1 MKLPNMNETFYHNLP
16 SGLQIVHRKTTSPV
30 VYVGIMVGA
39 GTRHELPSE
48 NGMAHYIEHCVFKGT
63 EHYTARQIINHIEGI
78 GGEINAYT
86 TKEETTFYAATLRNH
101 FRTTLHLLA
110 DMVLHPTFNKKETD
124 KEVTVI
130 LDEIE
135 SYNDSPSE
143 LIYDDF
149 ENMVFEGSSLA
160 MPILGTKKTL
170 RRISK
175 SPDIALNWMKTHYR
189 PERMVLFVL
198 GNITTQQV
206 ISAAEKE
213 LLANTHYPISH
224 SEASISPQGV
234 QYPIDHS
241 EASHSPQGVQ
251 YPIAYSTQ
259 SGRPIAAPAASCS
272 SPSERPVG
280 LCPSYSP
287 SGASR
292 TYRRHTHQTH
302 VMLGSHA
309 YPIGHPKQL
318 TMYLLN
324 NILGG
329 GSMSSRLYLSLREK
343 HGLVYN
349 IDSQAV
355 PLSDTGYWNIY
366 LACEPQHKEQCL
378 ELCHKELRNL
388 RETTLTSAQLQRAL
402 RQLEG
407 QMAISAENQENNA
420 LAMAKQML
428 YHHHAPAWQKTFA
441 KVQQITPAQ
450 LQEVANEVFAPEKI
464 YTLLY
469 D

>member
-1 MKLPNMNETFYHNLP
+1 MYDTFYHILP
-16 SGLQIVHRKTTSPV
+16 NGVQIVHRKTNSPV
-30 VYVGIMVGA
+30 VYVGLMIGA
-39 GTRHELPSE
+39 GTRHEQANE

-63 EHYTARQIINHIEGI
+63 EHYNARQIINHIEGI

-86 TKEETTFYAATLRNH
+86 TKEETTFYAATLCNH

-110 DMVLHPTFNKKETD
+110 DMVLRPTFNKKETD

-175 SPDIALNWMKTHYR
+175 SPEIALNWMKTHYR

-198 GNITTQQV
+198 GNVTTQQV
-206 ISAAEKE
+206 VAAAERE
-213 LLANTHYPISH
+213 LGELSSTT
-224 SEASISPQGV
+224 SIT
-234 QYPIDHS
+234 
-241 EASHSPQGVQ
+241 
-251 YPIAYSTQ
+251 STT
-259 SGRPIAAPAASCS
+259 STTSN
-272 SPSERPVG
+272 PS
-280 LCPSYSP
+280 
-287 SGASR
+287 ATTR

-302 VMLGSHA
+302 IMLGARS
-309 YPIGHPKQL
+309 YPISHQKQL

-366 LACEPQHKEQCL
+366 LACEPQHKDQCL
-378 ELCHKELRNL
+378 ELCHKELQML
-388 RETTLTSAQLQRAL
+388 RDVRLSSSQLQRAL

-428 YHHHAPAWQKTFA
+428 YHHYAPAWQETFA
-441 KVQQITPAQ
+441 KVKEITAEQ
-450 LQEVANEVFAPEKI
+450 LQDVANEVFAPEKI

>member
-1 MKLPNMNETFYHNLP
+1 MSDTFYHNLP
-16 SGLQIVHRKTTSPV
+16 NGVQIVHRKTHSPV
-30 VYVGIMVGA
+30 VYVGLMIGA
-39 GTRHELPSE
+39 GTRHELPKE

-86 TKEETTFYAATLRNH
+86 TKEETTFYAATLRQH

-110 DMVLHPTFNKKETD
+110 DMILRPTFHKKDTD
-124 KEVTVI
+124 KEVAVI

-149 ENMVFEGSSLA
+149 ENMIFEGSSLA

-170 RRISK
+170 KYISK
-175 SPDIALNWMKTHYR
+175 SPTIALDWMKQHYR

-198 GNITTQQV
+198 GNVTTQQV
-206 ISAAEKE
+206 ISAATRE
-213 LLANTHYPISH
+213 LLSNS
-224 SEASISPQGV
+224 
-234 QYPIDHS
+234 QYPIANS
-241 EASHSPQGVQ
+241 EASHSQS
-251 YPIAYSTQ
+251 PITYSE
-259 SGRPIAAPAASCS
+259 ASN
-272 SPSERPVG
+272 
-280 LCPSYSP
+280 SP

-343 HGLVYN
+343 YGLVYN

-366 LACEPQHKEQCL
+366 LACEPQHKDQCL
-378 ELCHKELRNL
+378 ELCHKELKQL
-388 RETTLTSAQLQRAL
+388 RDTALTSSQLQRAL

-428 YHHHAPAWQKTFA
+428 YHHHAPAWQDTFA
-441 KVQQITPAQ
+441 KVQQITPTQ

>member
-1 MKLPNMNETFYHNLP
+1 MNETFYHNLP
-16 SGLQIVHRKTTSPV
+16 NGVQIVHRKTTSPV
-30 VYVGIMVGA
+30 VYVGLMVGA
-39 GTRHELPSE
+39 GTRHEAVNE

-86 TKEETTFYAATLRNH
+86 TKEETTFYAATLRQH

-170 RRISK
+170 KRISK
-175 SPDIALNWMKTHYR
+175 TPDIALNWMKMHYL
-189 PERMVLFVL
+189 PERIVLFVL
-198 GNITTQQV
+198 GNVTTKQV
-206 ISAAEKE
+206 IATAERE
-213 LLANTHYPISH
+213 LSYL
-224 SEASISPQGV
+224 
-234 QYPIDHS
+234 
-241 EASHSPQGVQ
+241 
-251 YPIAYSTQ
+251 
-259 SGRPIAAPAASCS
+259 
-272 SPSERPVG
+272 
-280 LCPSYSP
+280 YSP
-287 SGASR
+287 SMVEPHEVNFTTEANGKSC
-292 TYRRHTHQTH
+292 TFRRHTHQTH
-302 VMLGSHA
+302 IMLGARS

-349 IDSQAV
+349 IDSQAT

-366 LACEPQHKEQCL
+366 LACEPQHKEQCI
-378 ELCHKELRNL
+378 ELCHKELKQL
-388 RETTLTSAQLQRAL
+388 RDVTLTGTQLQRAL

-407 QMAISAENQENNA
+407 QMAIAAENQENSA

-428 YHHHAPAWQKTFA
+428 YYHHAPSWQEIYTRVKD
-441 KVQQITPAQ
+441 ITPAQ
-450 LQEVANEVFAPEKI
+450 LQEVANEVYAPEKI
-464 YTLLY
+464 YTLMY

>member
-1 MKLPNMNETFYHNLP
+1 MYETFYHNLP
-16 SGLQIVHRKTTSPV
+16 NGVQIVHRLTSSPV
-30 VYVGIMVGA
+30 VYVGIMIGA
-39 GTRHELPSE
+39 GTRHEQPEE
-48 NGMAHYIEHCVFKGT
+48 NGMAHYIEHCLFKGT

-86 TKEETTFYAATLRNH
+86 TKEETTFYAATLSNH

-110 DMVLHPTFNKKETD
+110 DMVLRPTFNKKETD

-149 ENMVFEGSSLA
+149 ENMIFEGSSLA

-170 RRISK
+170 KRISK
-175 SPDIALNWMKTHYR
+175 SPQYPLDWMAKHYR
-189 PERMVLFVL
+189 PERMVLFVQ
-198 GNITTQQV
+198 GNVSTKQV
-206 ISAAEKE
+206 ITAAEKE
-213 LLANTHYPISH
+213 LLASSPYRPINY
-224 SEASISPQGV
+224 SP
-234 QYPIDHS
+234 S
-241 EASHSPQGVQ
+241 
-251 YPIAYSTQ
+251 PIAYSP
-259 SGRPIAAPAASCS
+259 SPIA
-272 SPSERPVG
+272 
-280 LCPSYSP
+280 Y
-287 SGASR
+287 SR
-292 TYRRHTHQTH
+292 TYKRHTHQTH
-302 VMLGSHA
+302 VMLGSHT

-318 TMYLLN
+318 TMFLLN

-343 HGLVYN
+343 YGLVYN

-366 LACEPQHKEQCL
+366 LACEPQHKDQCL
-378 ELCHKELRNL
+378 ELCHKELKQLCDTR
-388 RETTLTSAQLQRAL
+388 LTATQLQRAL

-407 QMAISAENQENNA
+407 QLAISAENQENNA

-428 YHHHAPAWQKTFA
+428 YHHRAPQWQETFA
-441 KVQQITPAQ
+441 KVQKITPEQ

>member
-1 MKLPNMNETFYHNLP
+1 MYETFYHNLP
-16 SGLQIVHRKTTSPV
+16 NGVQIVHRKTLSPV
-30 VYVGIMVGA
+30 VYVGLMIGA
-39 GTRHELPSE
+39 GTRHEQPEE
-48 NGMAHYIEHCVFKGT
+48 NGMAHYIEHCLFKGT
-63 EHYTARQIINHIEGI
+63 KHYTARQIINHIEGI

-86 TKEETTFYAATLRNH
+86 TKEETTFYAATLNNH

-110 DMVLHPTFNKKETD
+110 DMVLRPTFNKKETD

-149 ENMVFEGSSLA
+149 ENMIFEGSSLA

-175 SPDIALNWMKTHYR
+175 SPQYPLNWMAQHYR
-189 PERMVLFVL
+189 PERMVLFVQ
-198 GNITTQQV
+198 GNVSTKQV

-213 LLANTHYPISH
+213 LLS
-224 SEASISPQGV
+224 SSP
-234 QYPIDHS
+234 YRPF
-241 EASHSPQGVQ
+241 AYSPS
-251 YPIAYSTQ
+251 PIAYSP
-259 SGRPIAAPAASCS
+259 SPIA
-272 SPSERPVG
+272 
-280 LCPSYSP
+280 Y
-287 SGASR
+287 SR

-302 VMLGSHA
+302 VMLGSHT

-318 TMYLLN
+318 TMFLLN

-343 HGLVYN
+343 YGLVYN

-366 LACEPQHKEQCL
+366 LACEPQHKDQCL
-378 ELCHKELRNL
+378 ELCHKELKQL
-388 RETTLTSAQLQRAL
+388 RDTRLTATQLQRAL

-407 QMAISAENQENNA
+407 QLAISAENQENNA

-428 YHHHAPAWQKTFA
+428 YHHRAPQWQETFA
-441 KVQQITPAQ
+441 KVQKITPEQ

>member
-1 MKLPNMNETFYHNLP
+1 VMSETFYHNLP
-16 SGLQIVHRKTTSPV
+16 NGVQIVHRKTSSPV

-39 GTRHELPSE
+39 GTRHEQANE

-86 TKEETTFYAATLRNH
+86 TKEETTFYAATLSNH

-110 DMVLHPTFNKKETD
+110 DMVMRPTFNKKETD

-175 SPDIALNWMKTHYR
+175 SPEIALNWMQQHYR
-189 PERMVLFVL
+189 PERMVLFVQ
-198 GNITTQQV
+198 GNVTTKQV
-206 ISAAEKE
+206 ISAAERE
-213 LLANTHYPISH
+213 LGEVTHISSLSSYSSH
-224 SEASISPQGV
+224 SSM
-234 QYPIDHS
+234 
-241 EASHSPQGVQ
+241 
-251 YPIAYSTQ
+251 
-259 SGRPIAAPAASCS
+259 
-272 SPSERPVG
+272 PS
-280 LCPSYSP
+280 
-287 SGASR
+287 ATTR
-292 TYRRHTHQTH
+292 TYKRHTHQTH
-302 VMLGSHA
+302 IMLGSHA
-309 YPIGHPKQL
+309 YPIGHQKQL

-343 HGLVYN
+343 YGLVYN

-366 LACEPQHKEQCL
+366 LACEPQHKDQCL
-378 ELCHKELRNL
+378 ELCHKELKQL
-388 RETTLTSAQLQRAL
+388 RDTRLTSAQLQRAL

-428 YHHHAPAWQKTFA
+428 YHHHAPAWQEVFA
-441 KVQQITPAQ
+441 KVKEISSGQ

>member
-1 MKLPNMNETFYHNLP
+1 MYDTFYHILP
-16 SGLQIVHRKTTSPV
+16 NGVQIVHRKTYSPV
-30 VYVGIMVGA
+30 VYVGLMIGA
-39 GTRHELPSE
+39 GTRHEQANE

-63 EHYTARQIINHIEGI
+63 EHYNARQIINHIEGI

-86 TKEETTFYAATLRNH
+86 TKEETTFYAATLCNH

-110 DMVLHPTFNKKETD
+110 DMVLRPTFNKKETD
-124 KEVTVI
+124 KELTVI

-198 GNITTQQV
+198 GNVTTQQV
-206 ISAAEKE
+206 VAAAERE
-213 LLANTHYPISH
+213 LGELS
-224 SEASISPQGV
+224 S
-234 QYPIDHS
+234 
-241 EASHSPQGVQ
+241 
-251 YPIAYSTQ
+251 ST
-259 SGRPIAAPAASCS
+259 STTSTS
-272 SPSERPVG
+272 STTSNPS
-280 LCPSYSP
+280 
-287 SGASR
+287 ATTR

-302 VMLGSHA
+302 IMLGARS
-309 YPIGHPKQL
+309 YPIGHQKQL

-378 ELCHKELRNL
+378 ELCHKELKQL
-388 RETTLTSAQLQRAL
+388 RDTRLTAAQLQRAL

-428 YHHHAPAWQKTFA
+428 YHHHAPAWQETFA
-441 KVQQITPAQ
+441 KVKEITSTQ
-450 LQEVANEVFAPEKI
+450 LQDVANEVFAPEKI

>member
-1 MKLPNMNETFYHNLP
+1 MNETFYHNLP

-39 GTRHELPSE
+39 GTRHELPNE
-48 NGMAHYIEHCVFKGT
+48 NGMAHFIEHCVFKGT

-110 DMVLHPTFNKKETD
+110 DMVLRPTFCKKETD
-124 KEVTVI
+124 KELTVI

-149 ENMVFEGSSLA
+149 ENMIFEGSSLA
-160 MPILGTKKTL
+160 MPILGTKRTL

-198 GNITTQQV
+198 GNISTQQV

-213 LLANTHYPISH
+213 LLASSPYRPIASSPIAN
-224 SEASISPQGV
+224 SETSYSQ
-234 QYPIDHS
+234 S
-241 EASHSPQGVQ
+241 
-251 YPIAYSTQ
+251 PIAYS
-259 SGRPIAAPAASCS
+259 
-272 SPSERPVG
+272 
-280 LCPSYSP
+280 
-287 SGASR
+287 R
-292 TYRRHTHQTH
+292 TYKRHTHQTH
-302 VMLGSHA
+302 IMLGSHA

-366 LACEPQHKEQCL
+366 LACEPQHKNQCL
-378 ELCHKELRNL
+378 ELCHKELKQL
-388 RETTLTSAQLQRAL
+388 RDTTLTSAQLQRAL

-428 YHHHAPAWQKTFA
+428 YHHHAPAWQETFA
-441 KVQQITPAQ
+441 KVQQITPTQ
-450 LQEVANEVFAPEKI
+450 LQDVANEVFAPEKI

>member
-1 MKLPNMNETFYHNLP
+1 MSDTFYHNLP
-16 SGLQIVHRKTTSPV
+16 NGVQIVHRKTTSPV
-30 VYVGIMVGA
+30 VYVGIMIGA
-39 GTRHELPSE
+39 GTRHEQPEE
-48 NGMAHYIEHCVFKGT
+48 NGMAHYIEHCLFKGT

-86 TKEETTFYAATLRNH
+86 TKEETTFYAATLNNH

-110 DMVLHPTFNKKETD
+110 DMVLRPTFNKKETD

-149 ENMVFEGSSLA
+149 ENMIFEGSSLA

-170 RRISK
+170 KRISK
-175 SPDIALNWMKTHYR
+175 SPQYPLDWMAKHYR
-189 PERMVLFVL
+189 PERMVLFVQ
-198 GNITTQQV
+198 GNVSTKQV
-206 ISAAEKE
+206 ITAAEKE
-213 LLANTHYPISH
+213 LLASSPITY
-224 SEASISPQGV
+224 SEAS
-234 QYPIDHS
+234 
-241 EASHSPQGVQ
+241 
-251 YPIAYSTQ
+251 YS
-259 SGRPIAAPAASCS
+259 SLCERPI
-272 SPSERPVG
+272 G

-302 VMLGSHA
+302 VMLGSHT

-318 TMYLLN
+318 TMFLLN

-343 HGLVYN
+343 YGLVYN

-366 LACEPQHKEQCL
+366 LACEPQHKDQCL
-378 ELCHKELRNL
+378 ELCHKELKQL
-388 RETTLTSAQLQRAL
+388 RDTKLTATQLQRAL

-407 QMAISAENQENNA
+407 QLAISAENQENNA

-428 YHHHAPAWQKTFA
+428 YHHRAPQWQETFA
-441 KVQQITPAQ
+441 KVQKITPEQ

>member
-1 MKLPNMNETFYHNLP
+1 MNDTFYHNLP
-16 SGLQIVHRKTTSPV
+16 NGVQIVHRKTLSPV
-30 VYVGIMVGA
+30 VYVGLMIGA
-39 GTRHELPSE
+39 GTRHELPNE

-101 FRTTLHLLA
+101 FRTTLHLLS

-213 LLANTHYPISH
+213 LLASSPYRPIASSPITH
-224 SEASISPQGV
+224 SEASN
-234 QYPIDHS
+234 
-241 EASHSPQGVQ
+241 
-251 YPIAYSTQ
+251 
-259 SGRPIAAPAASCS
+259 
-272 SPSERPVG
+272 
-280 LCPSYSP
+280 SP

-302 VMLGSHA
+302 IMLGSRS

-329 GSMSSRLYLSLREK
+329 SSMSSRLYLSLREK
-343 HGLVYN
+343 YGLVYN

-366 LACEPQHKEQCL
+366 LACEPQHRDQCL
-378 ELCHKELRNL
+378 ELCHKELKQL
-388 RETTLTSAQLQRAL
+388 RDLTLTSAQLQRAL

-428 YHHHAPAWQKTFA
+428 YYHHAPAWQETFA
-441 KVQQITPAQ
+441 KVKEITPAQ

>member
-1 MKLPNMNETFYHNLP
+1 MSETFYHNLP
-16 SGLQIVHRKTTSPV
+16 NGVQIVHRKTTSPV

-39 GTRHELPSE
+39 GTRHELPNE

-86 TKEETTFYAATLRNH
+86 TKEETTFYAATLNNH

-110 DMVLHPTFNKKETD
+110 DMVLHPTFNKRETD

-175 SPDIALNWMKTHYR
+175 SPNYPLQWMAEHYR

-198 GNITTQQV
+198 GNVTTKQV
-206 ISAAEKE
+206 IAAAERE
-213 LLANTHYPISH
+213 LAPLNPPSRGEAISLPFR
-224 SEASISPQGV
+224 EG
-234 QYPIDHS
+234 
-241 EASHSPQGVQ
+241 
-251 YPIAYSTQ
+251 
-259 SGRPIAAPAASCS
+259 
-272 SPSERPVG
+272 VG
-280 LCPSYSP
+280 L
-287 SGASR
+287 GLSR

-302 VMLGSHA
+302 IMLGSHA

-366 LACEPQHKEQCL
+366 LACEPQHKDQCL
-378 ELCHKELRNL
+378 ELCHKELQTL
-388 RETTLTSAQLQRAL
+388 RDVRLTSSQLQRAL

-428 YHHHAPAWQKTFA
+428 YHHRAPAWQETFA
-441 KVQQITPAQ
+441 KVKEITAEQ
-450 LQEVANEVFAPEKI
+450 LQDVANEVFAQEKI

>member
-1 MKLPNMNETFYHNLP
+1 MYETFYHNLP

-39 GTRHELPSE
+39 GTRHELPNE

-110 DMVLHPTFNKKETD
+110 DMVLRPTFCKKETD

-149 ENMVFEGSSLA
+149 ENMIFEGSSLA
-160 MPILGTKKTL
+160 MPILGTKRTL

-198 GNITTQQV
+198 GNISTQQV

-213 LLANTHYPISH
+213 LGNISSTASATSTASAASAASATSANT
-224 SEASISPQGV
+224 
-234 QYPIDHS
+234 
-241 EASHSPQGVQ
+241 
-251 YPIAYSTQ
+251 
-259 SGRPIAAPAASCS
+259 
-272 SPSERPVG
+272 
-280 LCPSYSP
+280 
-287 SGASR
+287 R
-292 TYRRHTHQTH
+292 TFRRHTHQTH
-302 VMLGSHA
+302 IMLGSHA
-309 YPIGHPKQL
+309 YPTGHPKQL

-378 ELCHKELRNL
+378 ELCHKELKQL
-388 RETTLTSAQLQRAL
+388 RDTTLTSAQLQRAL

-428 YHHHAPAWQKTFA
+428 YHHHAPAWQETFA
-441 KVQQITPAQ
+441 KVQQITPTQ
-450 LQEVANEVFAPEKI
+450 LQDVANEVFSPEKI

>member
-1 MKLPNMNETFYHNLP
+1 MNETFYHNLP

-39 GTRHELPSE
+39 GTRHELPNE

-86 TKEETTFYAATLRNH
+86 TKEETTFYAATLRQH

-110 DMVLHPTFNKKETD
+110 DMVLRPTFHKKETD
-124 KEVTVI
+124 KELTVI

-149 ENMVFEGSSLA
+149 ENMIFEGSSLA
-160 MPILGTKKTL
+160 MPILGTKRTL

-198 GNITTQQV
+198 GNISTQQV

-213 LLANTHYPISH
+213 LLA
-224 SEASISPQGV
+224 
-234 QYPIDHS
+234 
-241 EASHSPQGVQ
+241 HSPQGVQ
-251 YPIAYSTQ
+251 YPITTPAENLHST
-259 SGRPIAAPAASCS
+259 SLPFREGT
-272 SPSERPVG
+272 EVG
-280 LCPSYSP
+280 F
-287 SGASR
+287 SR
-292 TYRRHTHQTH
+292 TFRRHTHQTH
-302 VMLGSHA
+302 IMLGSHA

-378 ELCHKELRNL
+378 ELCHKELKQL
-388 RETTLTSAQLQRAL
+388 RDTTLTSAQLQRAL

-428 YHHHAPAWQKTFA
+428 YHHHAPAWQETFA
-441 KVQQITPAQ
+441 KVQQITPTQ
-450 LQEVANEVFAPEKI
+450 LQDVANEVFAPEKI

>member
-1 MKLPNMNETFYHNLP
+1 MNETFYHNLAN
-16 SGLQIVHRKTTSPV
+16 GVQIVHRKTSSPV

-39 GTRHELPSE
+39 GTRHELPNE

-110 DMVLHPTFNKKETD
+110 DMVLHPTFNKRETD

-149 ENMVFEGSSLA
+149 ENMIFEGSSLA

-198 GNITTQQV
+198 GNISTQQV
-206 ISAAEKE
+206 ISTAEKE
-213 LLANTHYPISH
+213 LGNISSTASATSTDSAASATSANT
-224 SEASISPQGV
+224 
-234 QYPIDHS
+234 
-241 EASHSPQGVQ
+241 
-251 YPIAYSTQ
+251 
-259 SGRPIAAPAASCS
+259 
-272 SPSERPVG
+272 
-280 LCPSYSP
+280 
-287 SGASR
+287 R
-292 TYRRHTHQTH
+292 TFHRHTHQTH
-302 VMLGSHA
+302 IMLGSHA

-329 GSMSSRLYLSLREK
+329 SSMSSRLYLSLREK

-349 IDSQAV
+349 IDSQSV

-366 LACEPQHKEQCL
+366 LACEPQHKDQCL

-388 RETTLTSAQLQRAL
+388 RETTLTSVQLQRAL

-428 YHHHAPAWQKTFA
+428 YHHHAPAWQETFA
-441 KVQQITPAQ
+441 KVQQITPTQ
-450 LQEVANEVFAPEKI
+450 LQDVANEVFAPEKI

>member
-1 MKLPNMNETFYHNLP
+1 MYDTFYHILP
-16 SGLQIVHRKTTSPV
+16 NGVQIVHRKTYSPV
-30 VYVGIMVGA
+30 VYVGLMIGA
-39 GTRHELPSE
+39 GTRHEQANE

-63 EHYTARQIINHIEGI
+63 EHYNARQIINHIEGI

-86 TKEETTFYAATLRNH
+86 TKEETTFYAATLCNH

-110 DMVLHPTFNKKETD
+110 DMVLRPTFNKKETD
-124 KEVTVI
+124 KELTVI

-198 GNITTQQV
+198 GNVTTQQV
-206 ISAAEKE
+206 VAAAERE
-213 LLANTHYPISH
+213 LGELSSTT
-224 SEASISPQGV
+224 SIT
-234 QYPIDHS
+234 
-241 EASHSPQGVQ
+241 
-251 YPIAYSTQ
+251 STT
-259 SGRPIAAPAASCS
+259 STTSN
-272 SPSERPVG
+272 PS
-280 LCPSYSP
+280 
-287 SGASR
+287 ATTR

-302 VMLGSHA
+302 IMLGARS

-329 GSMSSRLYLSLREK
+329 SSMSSRLYLTLREK
-343 HGLVYN
+343 YGLVYN

-378 ELCHKELRNL
+378 ELCHKELKQL
-388 RETTLTSAQLQRAL
+388 RDTRLTAAQLQRAL

-428 YHHHAPAWQKTFA
+428 YHHHAPAWQETFA
-441 KVQQITPAQ
+441 KVKEITPTQ
-450 LQEVANEVFAPEKI
+450 LQDVANEVFAPEKI

>member
-1 MKLPNMNETFYHNLP
+1 MYETFYHNLP
-16 SGLQIVHRKTTSPV
+16 NGLQIVHRKTSSPV

-110 DMVLHPTFNKKETD
+110 DMVLRPTFSKKETD

-149 ENMVFEGSSLA
+149 ENMIFEGSSLA

-175 SPDIALNWMKTHYR
+175 SPDIALNWMQQHYR

-198 GNITTQQV
+198 GNVSTQQV
-206 ISAAEKE
+206 IAAAEKE
-213 LLANTHYPISH
+213 LLASSPIAN
-224 SEASISPQGV
+224 SEAFNSPQSV
-234 QYPIDHS
+234 QY
-241 EASHSPQGVQ
+241 
-251 YPIAYSTQ
+251 
-259 SGRPIAAPAASCS
+259 PIAAPAASNT
-272 SPSERPVG
+272 RI
-280 LCPSYSP
+280 YK
-287 SGASR
+287 
-292 TYRRHTHQTH
+292 RHTHQTH
-302 VMLGSHA
+302 VMLGSYA

-318 TMYLLN
+318 TMFLLN

-329 GSMSSRLYLSLREK
+329 SSMSSRLYLSLREK
-343 HGLVYN
+343 YGLVYN

-366 LACEPQHKEQCL
+366 LACEPQYKDQCL
-378 ELCHKELRNL
+378 ELCHKELQTL
-388 RETTLTSAQLQRAL
+388 RDLRLTSSQLQRAL
-402 RQLEG
+402 HQLEG
-407 QMAISAENQENNA
+407 QLAISAENQENNA

-428 YHHHAPAWQKTFA
+428 YHHHAPAWQETFA
-441 KVQQITPAQ
+441 KVKAITPYQ
-450 LQEVANEVFAPEKI
+450 LQEVANEVFDTTKI
-464 YTLLY
+464 ATLQY
-469 D
+469 A

>member
-1 MKLPNMNETFYHNLP
+1 MSETFYHNLP
-16 SGLQIVHRKTTSPV
+16 NGVQIVHRKTNSPV

-39 GTRHELPSE
+39 GTRHELPNE

-86 TKEETTFYAATLRNH
+86 TKEETTFYAATLRQH

-110 DMVLHPTFNKKETD
+110 EMVLRPTFSKKETD

-170 RRISK
+170 KRISK
-175 SPDIALNWMKTHYR
+175 SPDIARAWMRQHYR

-198 GNITTQQV
+198 GNVSTKQV
-206 ISAAEKE
+206 ISAAERD
-213 LLANTHYPISH
+213 LLASSPISNSGAL
-224 SEASISPQGV
+224 SEASYNLQ
-234 QYPIDHS
+234 S
-241 EASHSPQGVQ
+241 E
-251 YPIAYSTQ
+251 
-259 SGRPIAAPAASCS
+259 RPIAAHAASCS
-272 SPSERPVG
+272 EAS
-280 LCPSYSP
+280 L
-287 SGASR
+287 SR
-292 TYRRHTHQTH
+292 TYKRHTHQTH
-302 VMLGSHA
+302 IMLGSHT

-378 ELCHKELRNL
+378 ELCHKELKQL
-388 RETTLTSAQLQRAL
+388 RDTALTSSQLQRAL

-428 YHHHAPAWQKTFA
+428 YHHHAPAWQDTFA
-441 KVQQITPAQ
+441 KVKEISAEQ
-450 LQEVANEVFAPEKI
+450 LQDVANEVFAPEKI

>member
-1 MKLPNMNETFYHNLP
+1 MYETFYHNLP
-16 SGLQIVHRKTTSPV
+16 NGVQIVHRKTTSPV

-39 GTRHELPSE
+39 GTRHELPNE

-86 TKEETTFYAATLRNH
+86 TKEETTFYAATLSNH

-110 DMVLHPTFNKKETD
+110 EMVLRPTFSKKETD

-149 ENMVFEGSSLA
+149 ENMIFEGTSLA

-170 RRISK
+170 KRISK
-175 SPDIALNWMKTHYR
+175 SPQYPLDWMAQHYR

-198 GNITTQQV
+198 GNVTTRQV

-213 LLANTHYPISH
+213 LG
-224 SEASISPQGV
+224 EAFSIS
-234 QYPIDHS
+234 S
-241 EASHSPQGVQ
+241 ASR
-251 YPIAYSTQ
+251 TT
-259 SGRPIAAPAASCS
+259 
-272 SPSERPVG
+272 SPSS
-280 LCPSYSP
+280 LTS
-287 SGASR
+287 ASSAATR

-302 VMLGSHA
+302 IMLGSHA

-366 LACEPQHKEQCL
+366 LACEPQHKDQGL
-378 ELCHKELRNL
+378 ELCHKELQTL
-388 RETTLTSAQLQRAL
+388 RDLRLTSSQLQRAL

-428 YHHHAPAWQKTFA
+428 YHHHAPAWQETFA
-441 KVQQITPAQ
+441 KVQQITPEQ
-450 LQEVANEVFAPEKI
+450 LQEVANEVFDAEKI

>member
-1 MKLPNMNETFYHNLP
+1 MYETFYHNLP
-16 SGLQIVHRKTTSPV
+16 NGLQIIHRKTNSPV

-39 GTRHELPSE
+39 GTRHELPCE

-63 EHYTARQIINHIEGI
+63 EHYTARQIINQIEGI

-86 TKEETTFYAATLRNH
+86 TKEETTFYAATLCNH

-110 DMVLHPTFNKKETD
+110 EMVLRPTFNKKETD

-149 ENMVFEGSSLA
+149 ENMIFEGSSLA

-170 RRISK
+170 KHISK
-175 SPDIALNWMKTHYR
+175 SPEYPLKWMAQHYR
-189 PERMVLFVL
+189 PEHMVLFVL
-198 GNITTQQV
+198 GNVSTKQVIASAERELGVIPSTDSITTATSTSNRT
-206 ISAAEKE
+206 SA
-213 LLANTHYPISH
+213 
-224 SEASISPQGV
+224 
-234 QYPIDHS
+234 
-241 EASHSPQGVQ
+241 
-251 YPIAYSTQ
+251 ST
-259 SGRPIAAPAASCS
+259 ATT
-272 SPSERPVG
+272 
-280 LCPSYSP
+280 
-287 SGASR
+287 R

-302 VMLGSHA
+302 IMLGSHT
-309 YPIGHPKQL
+309 YPIGHPNQL
-318 TMYLLN
+318 TMFLLN

-343 HGLVYN
+343 YGLVYN

-428 YHHHAPAWQKTFA
+428 YHHHAPAWQETFA
-441 KVQQITPAQ
+441 KVQQITPIQ
-450 LQEVANEVFAPEKI
+450 LQDVANEVFAPEKI

>member
-1 MKLPNMNETFYHNLP
+1 MSETFYHNLP
-16 SGLQIVHRKTTSPV
+16 NGLQIVHRKTTSPV

-39 GTRHELPSE
+39 GTRHELPEE

-63 EHYTARQIINHIEGI
+63 QHYTARQIINHIEGI

-86 TKEETTFYAATLRNH
+86 TKEETTFYAATLRQH

-110 DMVLHPTFNKKETD
+110 DMVLHPTFSKKETD

-149 ENMVFEGSSLA
+149 ENMIFEGSSLA

-175 SPDIALNWMKTHYR
+175 SPDIALNWIKQHYR

-198 GNITTQQV
+198 GNVTTKQV
-206 ISAAEKE
+206 ISAAERE
-213 LLANTHYPISH
+213 LAPLNPPSRG
-224 SEASISPQGV
+224 EQLSPPYREGSGV
-234 QYPIDHS
+234 
-241 EASHSPQGVQ
+241 GF
-251 YPIAYSTQ
+251 T
-259 SGRPIAAPAASCS
+259 
-272 SPSERPVG
+272 
-280 LCPSYSP
+280 
-287 SGASR
+287 R

-302 VMLGSHA
+302 IMLGSHA
-309 YPIGHPKQL
+309 YSIGHPKQL

-343 HGLVYN
+343 YGLVYN

-366 LACEPQHKEQCL
+366 LACEPQHKDHCL
-378 ELCHKELRNL
+378 ELCHKELKQL
-388 RETTLTSAQLQRAL
+388 RDTTLTSAQLLRAL

-428 YHHHAPAWQKTFA
+428 YHHHAPGWRETFA
-441 KVQQITPAQ
+441 KVKEITPTQ
-450 LQEVANEVFAPEKI
+450 LQAVANEVFAPEKI

>member
-1 MKLPNMNETFYHNLP
+1 
-16 SGLQIVHRKTTSPV
+16 
-30 VYVGIMVGA
+30 
-39 GTRHELPSE
+39 
-48 NGMAHYIEHCVFKGT
+48 
-63 EHYTARQIINHIEGI
+63 
-78 GGEINAYT
+78 
-86 TKEETTFYAATLRNH
+86 
-101 FRTTLHLLA
+101 
-110 DMVLHPTFNKKETD
+110 MVLRPTFNKKETD

-149 ENMVFEGSSLA
+149 ENMIFEGSSLA

-175 SPDIALNWMKTHYR
+175 SPQYPLNWMAQHYR
-189 PERMVLFVL
+189 PERMVLFVQ
-198 GNITTQQV
+198 GNVSTKQV
-206 ISAAEKE
+206 IAAAEKE
-213 LLANTHYPISH
+213 LLASSPIAC
-224 SEASISPQGV
+224 SEAS
-234 QYPIDHS
+234 
-241 EASHSPQGVQ
+241 
-251 YPIAYSTQ
+251 YS
-259 SGRPIAAPAASCS
+259 SLNERPI
-272 SPSERPVG
+272 G

-302 VMLGSHA
+302 VMLGSHT

-318 TMYLLN
+318 TMFLLN

-343 HGLVYN
+343 YGLVYN

-366 LACEPQHKEQCL
+366 LACEPQHKDQCL
-378 ELCHKELRNL
+378 ELCHKELKQL
-388 RETTLTSAQLQRAL
+388 RDTRLTATQLQRAL

-407 QMAISAENQENNA
+407 QLAISAENQENNA

-428 YHHHAPAWQKTFA
+428 YHHRAPQWQETFA
-441 KVQQITPAQ
+441 KVQKITPEQ
-450 LQEVANEVFAPEKI
+450 IQEVANEVFAPDKI

>member
-1 MKLPNMNETFYHNLP
+1 MYETFYHNLP
-16 SGLQIVHRKTTSPV
+16 NGVQIVHRKTTSPV

-39 GTRHELPSE
+39 GTRHELPNE
-48 NGMAHYIEHCVFKGT
+48 NGMAHYIEHCLFKGT

-86 TKEETTFYAATLRNH
+86 TKEETTFYAATLRQH

-110 DMVLHPTFNKKETD
+110 DMVLRPTFNKKETD

-149 ENMVFEGSSLA
+149 ENMIFEGSSLA

-170 RRISK
+170 KRISK
-175 SPDIALNWMKTHYR
+175 SPQYPLDWMAQHYR

-198 GNITTQQV
+198 GNVTTRQV

-213 LLANTHYPISH
+213 LG
-224 SEASISPQGV
+224 EAFSIS
-234 QYPIDHS
+234 S
-241 EASHSPQGVQ
+241 ASR
-251 YPIAYSTQ
+251 TT
-259 SGRPIAAPAASCS
+259 
-272 SPSERPVG
+272 SPS
-280 LCPSYSP
+280 SITS
-287 SGASR
+287 ASSAATR

-302 VMLGSHA
+302 IMLGSHA

-366 LACEPQHKEQCL
+366 LACEPQHKDQCL
-378 ELCHKELRNL
+378 ELCHKELQTL
-388 RETTLTSAQLQRAL
+388 RDVRLTSSQLQRAL

-428 YHHHAPAWQKTFA
+428 YYHHAPAWQETFA
-441 KVQQITPAQ
+441 KVQQITPEQ
-450 LQEVANEVFAPEKI
+450 LQEVANEVFDAEKI

>member
-1 MKLPNMNETFYHNLP
+1 MNETFYHNLP
-16 SGLQIVHRKTTSPV
+16 NGVQIVHRKTQSPV
-30 VYVGIMVGA
+30 VYVGLMIGA
-39 GTRHELPSE
+39 GTRHEQANE

-63 EHYTARQIINHIEGI
+63 EHYNARQIINHIEGI

-86 TKEETTFYAATLRNH
+86 TKEETTFYAATLSNH

-110 DMVLHPTFNKKETD
+110 DMVLRPTFNKKETD

-175 SPDIALNWMKTHYR
+175 SPEIALNWMKTHYR

-198 GNITTQQV
+198 GNVTTQQV
-206 ISAAEKE
+206 VAAAERE
-213 LLANTHYPISH
+213 LGELS
-224 SEASISPQGV
+224 S
-234 QYPIDHS
+234 
-241 EASHSPQGVQ
+241 
-251 YPIAYSTQ
+251 ST
-259 SGRPIAAPAASCS
+259 STTSTS
-272 SPSERPVG
+272 STTSNPS
-280 LCPSYSP
+280 
-287 SGASR
+287 ATTR

-302 VMLGSHA
+302 IMLGARS
-309 YPIGHPKQL
+309 YPIGHQKQL

-378 ELCHKELRNL
+378 ELCHKELKQL
-388 RETTLTSAQLQRAL
+388 RDTRLTAAQLQRAL

-428 YHHHAPAWQKTFA
+428 YHHHAPGWRETFA
-441 KVQQITPAQ
+441 KVKEITPTQ
-450 LQEVANEVFAPEKI
+450 LQDVANEVFAPEKI

>member
-1 MKLPNMNETFYHNLP
+1 MYETFYHNLP

-39 GTRHELPSE
+39 GTRHELPNE

-63 EHYTARQIINHIEGI
+63 EHYTARQLINHIEGI

-175 SPDIALNWMKTHYR
+175 SPDIALNWMKTHYH

-206 ISAAEKE
+206 IAAAEKE
-213 LLANTHYPISH
+213 LLASSPYRPIASSPITH
-224 SEASISPQGV
+224 SEASN
-234 QYPIDHS
+234 
-241 EASHSPQGVQ
+241 
-251 YPIAYSTQ
+251 
-259 SGRPIAAPAASCS
+259 
-272 SPSERPVG
+272 
-280 LCPSYSP
+280 SP

-302 VMLGSHA
+302 IMLGSRS

-318 TMYLLN
+318 TIYLLN

-366 LACEPQHKEQCL
+366 LACEPQHKDQCL
-378 ELCHKELRNL
+378 ELCHKELKQL
-388 RETTLTSAQLQRAL
+388 RDTTLTTSQLQRAL

-428 YHHHAPAWQKTFA
+428 YYHHAPAWQETLS
-441 KVQQITPAQ
+441 KVKEITPSQ
-450 LQEVANEVFAPEKI
+450 LQDVANEVFAPEKI

>member
-1 MKLPNMNETFYHNLP
+1 MYETFYHNLP
-16 SGLQIVHRKTTSPV
+16 NGLQIIHRKTNSPV

-110 DMVLHPTFNKKETD
+110 EMVLRPTFNKKETD

-149 ENMVFEGSSLA
+149 ENMIFEGSSLA

-175 SPDIALNWMKTHYR
+175 SPDIALNWMKTNYR

-198 GNITTQQV
+198 GDVTTQQV
-206 ISAAEKE
+206 IAAAERE
-213 LLANTHYPISH
+213 LGEIS
-224 SEASISPQGV
+224 STASITSATSTSS
-234 QYPIDHS
+234 HTS
-241 EASHSPQGVQ
+241 ASN
-251 YPIAYSTQ
+251 ATT
-259 SGRPIAAPAASCS
+259 
-272 SPSERPVG
+272 
-280 LCPSYSP
+280 
-287 SGASR
+287 R

-378 ELCHKELRNL
+378 DLCHKELRNL
-388 RETTLTSAQLQRAL
+388 RETTLTSVQLQRAL

-428 YHHHAPAWQKTFA
+428 YHHHAPAWQETFV
-441 KVQQITPAQ
+441 KVQQINPAQ

>member
-1 MKLPNMNETFYHNLP
+1 MYETFYHNLP
-16 SGLQIVHRKTTSPV
+16 NGVQIVHRKTTSPV

-110 DMVLHPTFNKKETD
+110 EMVLRPTFNKKETD

-149 ENMVFEGSSLA
+149 ENMIFEGSSLA

-170 RRISK
+170 KHISK
-175 SPDIALNWMKTHYR
+175 SPEYPLKWMAQHYR
-189 PERMVLFVL
+189 PEHMVLFVL
-198 GNITTQQV
+198 GNVSTKQV
-206 ISAAEKE
+206 IASAERE
-213 LLANTHYPISH
+213 LGVIS
-224 SEASISPQGV
+224 STDSTTTATSTSNRTSAST
-234 QYPIDHS
+234 
-241 EASHSPQGVQ
+241 A
-251 YPIAYSTQ
+251 TT
-259 SGRPIAAPAASCS
+259 
-272 SPSERPVG
+272 
-280 LCPSYSP
+280 
-287 SGASR
+287 R

-302 VMLGSHA
+302 IMLGSHT
-309 YPIGHPKQL
+309 YPIGHPNQL

-343 HGLVYN
+343 YGLVYN
-349 IDSQAV
+349 VDSQAV

-428 YHHHAPAWQKTFA
+428 YHHHAPAWQETFA
-441 KVQQITPAQ
+441 KVQQITPIQ
-450 LQEVANEVFAPEKI
+450 LQDVANEVFAPEKI

>member
-1 MKLPNMNETFYHNLP
+1 MSETFYHNLP
-16 SGLQIVHRKTTSPV
+16 NGVQIVHRKTNSPV
-30 VYVGIMVGA
+30 VYVGLMIGA
-39 GTRHELPSE
+39 GTRHEQTNE
-48 NGMAHYIEHCVFKGT
+48 NGMAHYIEHCLFKGT

-86 TKEETTFYAATLRNH
+86 TKEETTFYAATLRQH

-110 DMVLHPTFNKKETD
+110 DMVLRPTFNKKETD

-149 ENMVFEGSSLA
+149 ENMIFEGSSLA

-175 SPDIALNWMKTHYR
+175 SPNYPLQWMAQHYR

-198 GNITTQQV
+198 GNVSTKQV
-206 ISAAEKE
+206 IASAEREFGE
-213 LLANTHYPISH
+213 LYS
-224 SEASISPQGV
+224 SAS
-234 QYPIDHS
+234 
-241 EASHSPQGVQ
+241 
-251 YPIAYSTQ
+251 ST
-259 SGRPIAAPAASCS
+259 SRTSSTSLIS
-272 SPSERPVG
+272 SPS
-280 LCPSYSP
+280 SF
-287 SGASR
+287 SR
-292 TYRRHTHQTH
+292 TYKRHTHQTH
-302 VMLGSHA
+302 IMLGSHA

-366 LACEPQHKEQCL
+366 LACEPQHKDQCL
-378 ELCHKELRNL
+378 ELCHKELQTL
-388 RETTLTSAQLQRAL
+388 REVRLTSSQLQRAL

-428 YHHHAPAWQKTFA
+428 YHHRAPAWQETFA
-441 KVQQITPAQ
+441 KVKEITAEQ
-450 LQEVANEVFAPEKI
+450 LQDVANEVFAPEKI

>member
-1 MKLPNMNETFYHNLP
+1 MSNTFYHNLP
-16 SGLQIVHRKTTSPV
+16 NGVQIVHRKTTSPV

-39 GTRHELPSE
+39 GTRHELPNE

-110 DMVLHPTFNKKETD
+110 EMVLRPTFSKKETE

-149 ENMVFEGSSLA
+149 ENMIFEGSSLA

-175 SPDIALNWMKTHYR
+175 SPDIALDWMQQHYR

-198 GNITTQQV
+198 GNVTTQQV

-213 LLANTHYPISH
+213 LLASSPISY
-224 SEASISPQGV
+224 SEAS
-234 QYPIDHS
+234 YS
-241 EASHSPQGVQ
+241 EASCNQS
-251 YPIAYSTQ
+251 PIAYS
-259 SGRPIAAPAASCS
+259 
-272 SPSERPVG
+272 
-280 LCPSYSP
+280 
-287 SGASR
+287 R
-292 TYRRHTHQTH
+292 TYKRHTHQTH
-302 VMLGSHA
+302 IMLGSHA

-378 ELCHKELRNL
+378 ELCHKELKQL
-388 RETTLTSAQLQRAL
+388 RDTTLTSAQLQRAL

-428 YHHHAPAWQKTFA
+428 YHHHAPAWQETFA
-441 KVQQITPAQ
+441 KVQKITPEQ
-450 LQEVANEVFAPEKI
+450 LQDVANEIFAPEKI

>member
-1 MKLPNMNETFYHNLP
+1 MSETFYHNLP
-16 SGLQIVHRKTTSPV
+16 NGVQIVHRKTSSPV

-39 GTRHELPSE
+39 GTRHEQANE

-86 TKEETTFYAATLRNH
+86 TKEETTFYAATLSNH

-110 DMVLHPTFNKKETD
+110 DMVMRPTFNKKETD

-175 SPDIALNWMKTHYR
+175 SPDIALNWMQQHYR
-189 PERMVLFVL
+189 PERMVLFVQ
-198 GNITTQQV
+198 GNVTTKQV
-206 ISAAEKE
+206 ISAAERE
-213 LLANTHYPISH
+213 LGEVPHISSLSSHTSLSSH
-224 SEASISPQGV
+224 SSM
-234 QYPIDHS
+234 
-241 EASHSPQGVQ
+241 
-251 YPIAYSTQ
+251 
-259 SGRPIAAPAASCS
+259 
-272 SPSERPVG
+272 PS
-280 LCPSYSP
+280 
-287 SGASR
+287 ATTR
-292 TYRRHTHQTH
+292 TYKRHTHQTH
-302 VMLGSHA
+302 IMLGSHA
-309 YPIGHPKQL
+309 YPIGHEKQL

-324 NILGG
+324 SILGG

-366 LACEPQHKEQCL
+366 LACEPQHKDQCL
-378 ELCHKELRNL
+378 ELCHKELKQL
-388 RETTLTSAQLQRAL
+388 RDTRLTSAQLQRAL

-428 YHHHAPAWQKTFA
+428 YHHHAPAWQETFA
-441 KVQQITPAQ
+441 KVKEITSTQ
-450 LQEVANEVFAPEKI
+450 LQDVANEVFAPEKI

>member
-1 MKLPNMNETFYHNLP
+1 MSDTFYHNLP
-16 SGLQIVHRKTTSPV
+16 NGVQIVHRKTTSPV

-39 GTRHELPSE
+39 GTRHEQPNE

-86 TKEETTFYAATLRNH
+86 TKEETTFYAATLNNH

-110 DMVLHPTFNKKETD
+110 HMVPHPTFNKRETD

-175 SPDIALNWMKTHYR
+175 SPNYPLQWMAEHYR

-198 GNITTQQV
+198 GNVTTKQV
-206 ISAAEKE
+206 IAAAERE
-213 LLANTHYPISH
+213 LLSY
-224 SEASISPQGV
+224 SP
-234 QYPIDHS
+234 YR
-241 EASHSPQGVQ
+241 
-251 YPIAYSTQ
+251 PIAYSQ
-259 SGRPIAAPAASCS
+259 SPIA
-272 SPSERPVG
+272 
-280 LCPSYSP
+280 YSP
-287 SGASR
+287 SPIAYSR
-292 TYRRHTHQTH
+292 TYKRHTHQTH

-355 PLSDTGYWNIY
+355 PLSDTGYWDIY
-366 LACEPQHKEQCL
+366 LACEPQHKDQCL
-378 ELCHKELRNL
+378 ELCHKELQTL
-388 RETTLTSAQLQRAL
+388 RDVRLTSAQLQRAL

-407 QMAISAENQENNA
+407 QLAISAENQENNA

-428 YHHHAPAWQKTFA
+428 YHHRAPQWQETFA
-441 KVQQITPAQ
+441 KVQKITPEQ

>member
-1 MKLPNMNETFYHNLP
+1 MSDTFYHNLP
-16 SGLQIVHRKTTSPV
+16 NGVQIVHRKTTSPV

-39 GTRHELPSE
+39 GTRHEQPNE

-86 TKEETTFYAATLRNH
+86 TKEETTFYAATLSNH

-110 DMVLHPTFNKKETD
+110 DMVLHPTFSKKETD

-175 SPDIALNWMKTHYR
+175 SPDIALSWMQQHYR

-198 GNITTQQV
+198 GNVSTQQV
-206 ISAAEKE
+206 LSAAEKE
-213 LLANTHYPISH
+213 LLASSPYRPI
-224 SEASISPQGV
+224 APSP
-234 QYPIDHS
+234 ITHS
-241 EASHSPQGVQ
+241 EASHSQS
-251 YPIAYSTQ
+251 PIAY
-259 SGRPIAAPAASCS
+259 
-272 SPSERPVG
+272 
-280 LCPSYSP
+280 
-287 SGASR
+287 SR

-302 VMLGSHA
+302 IMLGSYA

-366 LACEPQHKEQCL
+366 LACEPQHKDACL
-378 ELCHKELRNL
+378 ELCHKELQQL
-388 RETTLTSAQLQRAL
+388 RDTALTSAQLQRAL

-428 YHHHAPAWQKTFA
+428 YHHHAPAWRETFA
-441 KVQQITPAQ
+441 KVREITTTQ
-450 LQEVANEVFAPEKI
+450 LQEVANEVFAPDKI

>member
-1 MKLPNMNETFYHNLP
+1 MYETFYHNLP
-16 SGLQIVHRKTTSPV
+16 NGVQIVHRKTTSPV

-39 GTRHELPSE
+39 GTRHELPNE

-86 TKEETTFYAATLRNH
+86 TKEETTFYAATLSNH

-110 DMVLHPTFNKKETD
+110 EMVLRPTFSKKETD

-149 ENMVFEGSSLA
+149 ENMIFEGTSLA

-170 RRISK
+170 KRISK
-175 SPDIALNWMKTHYR
+175 SPQYPLDWMEQHYR

-198 GNITTQQV
+198 GNVTTRQV

-213 LLANTHYPISH
+213 LG
-224 SEASISPQGV
+224 EAFSIS
-234 QYPIDHS
+234 S
-241 EASHSPQGVQ
+241 ASR
-251 YPIAYSTQ
+251 TT
-259 SGRPIAAPAASCS
+259 
-272 SPSERPVG
+272 SPSS
-280 LCPSYSP
+280 LTS
-287 SGASR
+287 ASSAATR

-302 VMLGSHA
+302 IMLGSHA

-366 LACEPQHKEQCL
+366 LACEPQHKDQCL
-378 ELCHKELRNL
+378 ELCHKELQTL
-388 RETTLTSAQLQRAL
+388 RDLRLTSSQLQRAL

-428 YHHHAPAWQKTFA
+428 YYHHAPAWQETFA
-441 KVQQITPAQ
+441 KVQQITPEQ
-450 LQEVANEVFAPEKI
+450 LQEVANEVFDAEKI

>member
-1 MKLPNMNETFYHNLP
+1 MSETFYHNLP
-16 SGLQIVHRKTTSPV
+16 YGVQIVHRKTTSPV

-39 GTRHELPSE
+39 GTRHELPEE

-63 EHYTARQIINHIEGI
+63 QHYTARQIINHIEGI

-86 TKEETTFYAATLRNH
+86 TKEETTFYAATLRQH

-110 DMVLHPTFNKKETD
+110 DMVLHPTFCKKETD

-149 ENMVFEGSSLA
+149 ENMIFDGSSLA

-175 SPDIALNWMKTHYR
+175 SPDIALNWIKQHYR

-198 GNITTQQV
+198 GNVTTKQV
-206 ISAAEKE
+206 ISAAERE
-213 LLANTHYPISH
+213 LLFDSRLPIPETPKYTSA
-224 SEASISPQGV
+224 SRLPNPETEAS
-234 QYPIDHS
+234 
-241 EASHSPQGVQ
+241 
-251 YPIAYSTQ
+251 
-259 SGRPIAAPAASCS
+259 
-272 SPSERPVG
+272 
-280 LCPSYSP
+280 L
-287 SGASR
+287 SR

-302 VMLGSHA
+302 IMLGSHA
-309 YPIGHPKQL
+309 YSIGHPKQL

-343 HGLVYN
+343 YGLVYN

-366 LACEPQHKEQCL
+366 LACEPQHKDHCL
-378 ELCHKELRNL
+378 ELCHKELKQL
-388 RETTLTSAQLQRAL
+388 RDTTLTSAQLLRAL

-428 YHHHAPAWQKTFA
+428 YHHHAPAWQETFA

-450 LQEVANEVFAPEKI
+450 LQDVANEVFDAEKI

>member
-1 MKLPNMNETFYHNLP
+1 MYETFYHNLP
-16 SGLQIVHRKTTSPV
+16 NGLQIVHRKTSSPV

-39 GTRHELPSE
+39 GTRHELPNE

-110 DMVLHPTFNKKETD
+110 EMVLRPTFNKKETD

-149 ENMVFEGSSLA
+149 ENMIFEGSSLA

-170 RRISK
+170 KHISK
-175 SPDIALNWMKTHYR
+175 SPEYPLKWMAQHYR
-189 PERMVLFVL
+189 PEHMVLFVL
-198 GNITTQQV
+198 GNVSTKQV
-206 ISAAEKE
+206 IASAERE
-213 LLANTHYPISH
+213 LGVIS
-224 SEASISPQGV
+224 STDSTTTATSTSNRTSAST
-234 QYPIDHS
+234 
-241 EASHSPQGVQ
+241 A
-251 YPIAYSTQ
+251 TT
-259 SGRPIAAPAASCS
+259 
-272 SPSERPVG
+272 
-280 LCPSYSP
+280 
-287 SGASR
+287 R

-302 VMLGSHA
+302 IMLGSHT
-309 YPIGHPKQL
+309 YPIGHPNQL

-343 HGLVYN
+343 YGLVYN
-349 IDSQAV
+349 VDSQAV

-388 RETTLTSAQLQRAL
+388 RETTLTSAQLQRTL

-428 YHHHAPAWQKTFA
+428 YHHHAPAWQETFA
-441 KVQQITPAQ
+441 KVQQITPIQ
-450 LQEVANEVFAPEKI
+450 LQDVANEVFAPEKI

>member
-1 MKLPNMNETFYHNLP
+1 MSDTFYHNLP
-16 SGLQIVHRKTTSPV
+16 NGVQIVHRKTTSPV

-39 GTRHELPSE
+39 GTRHELPNE

-110 DMVLHPTFNKKETD
+110 EMILRPTFSQKETD

-149 ENMVFEGSSLA
+149 ENMIFEGSSLA

-175 SPDIALNWMKTHYR
+175 SPDIALNWMQQHYR

-198 GNITTQQV
+198 GNVTTQQV
-206 ISAAEKE
+206 ISAAKKE
-213 LLANTHYPISH
+213 LLASSPISY
-224 SEASISPQGV
+224 SEAS
-234 QYPIDHS
+234 YS
-241 EASHSPQGVQ
+241 EASCNQS
-251 YPIAYSTQ
+251 PIAYS
-259 SGRPIAAPAASCS
+259 
-272 SPSERPVG
+272 
-280 LCPSYSP
+280 
-287 SGASR
+287 R
-292 TYRRHTHQTH
+292 TYKRHTHQTH
-302 VMLGSHA
+302 IMLGSHA

-378 ELCHKELRNL
+378 ELCHKELKQL
-388 RETTLTSAQLQRAL
+388 RDTTLTSAQLQRAL

-428 YHHHAPAWQKTFA
+428 YHHHAPAWQDTFA
-441 KVQQITPAQ
+441 RIKEITSAQ